1 MLQAIKEKKIKP
13 YKKRKRKKENKIK
26 LYKRRKKIKDD
37 NFFDNQPELISL
49 LAPEV
54 IEEHRDYIYMGDDKF
69 ARIFSMMFY
78 PNYIEIGWL
87 DDILNTIGDVD
98 ISIQVQVA
106 DERNVIKYL
115 THKVTKLQSDYILF
129 EKQGNIEELH
139 RLNENIQ
146 AFEEM
151 RRNIQINNDKLFFIK
166 VILRLNAKSLK
177 ELNEKSKILK
187 DEFANKSCEIRTLYF
202 KQLDALKETL
212 PVNDNILKDNTKNM
226 TTAGLA
232 AMFPIARTKSS
243 VKDGI
248 YLGRDL
254 FTGLPLNLETFTS
267 QLANANIAIF
277 GVPGSGKSVTV
288 KTMVGRNALIN
299 RRASILDIEGEYVAQ
314 TEKLGG
320 RIIKVRQTIPVGINL
335 FDIDIDDDE
344 GFIDIDTKITEI
356 RAIMNGI
363 INKYENR
370 TLKPNEIAD
379 IEQAVREVYKEKE
392 ITKDIDSIYEKTG
405 GNYEGKIT
413 FGNIKKKMPTL
424 TDFYRVMKEKIKNE
438 ELSSALSNFLRGK
451 TLGIFDCQ
459 STLRVND
466 QTICFD
472 ISEIKDEIMRY
483 YVCLVLT
490 TWITNKYM
498 ATKERNKRYVVV
510 DEAWNLFKNKE
521 TSDFLENLARRARKK
536 KVAMILAT
544 QYLLELRQDRQAEAI
559 LNCCDTVIL
568 LKQSIGSIDE
578 TMKFFKLPLGAKE
591 ILMKAR
597 PGECILIKGGEVR
610 AIKIDMTKFES
621 EFITT

>member
-1 MLQAIKEKKIKP
+1 MLLVKKEKKIKP
-13 YKKRKRKKENKIK
+13 YKKIKKENK
-26 LYKRRKKIKDD
+26 D
-37 NFFDNQPELISL
+37 NLFENQPQLMSL

-54 IEEHRDYIYMGDDKF
+54 IEEKRDYIYMGNDKY
-69 ARIFSMMFY
+69 ARIFSLLFY

-87 DDILNTIGDVD
+87 DDILNSIGDVD
-98 ISIQVQVA
+98 ISTQVQIA

-115 THKVTKLQSDYILF
+115 THKVTKLQSDYFLF
-129 EKQGNIEELH
+129 QRQGNIEELH
-139 RLNENIQ
+139 RLEENIMS
-146 AFEEM
+146 FEEM

-166 VILRLNAKSLK
+166 ITLRVNAKSLE
-177 ELNEKSKILK
+177 ELNEKSKLLR
-187 DEFANKSCEIRTLYF
+187 DEFANRSCEVRPLYF
-202 KQLDALKETL
+202 KQLEALKETL
-212 PVNDNILKDNTKNM
+212 PLNNNIISDNNRNM
-226 TTAGLA
+226 TSAGLA
-232 AMFPIARTKSS
+232 DMFPIARTKSS
-243 VKDGI
+243 VKEGV

-254 FTGLPLNLETFTS
+254 FTGLPINLETFT
-267 QLANANIAIF
+267 QGLANANIAIF
-277 GVPGSGKSVTV
+277 GIPGSGKSVTV
-288 KTMVGRNALIN
+288 KTLIGRTALIN
-299 RRASILDIEGEYVAQ
+299 RRSSILDIEGEYVEL

-320 RIIKVRQTIPVGINL
+320 RVIKVKQTIPVGINL
-335 FDIDIDDDE
+335 FDIDIDEDE
-344 GFIDIDTKITEI
+344 GFIDIDSKITEI

-379 IEQAVREVYKEKE
+379 IEQAVREVYREKE
-392 ITKDIDSIYEKTG
+392 ITKDKDSIYEKEG
-405 GNYEGKIT
+405 GKIEGKIT

-424 TDFYRVMKEKIKNE
+424 TDFHRVMKDKIKNK
-438 ELSSALSNFLRGK
+438 ELTSTISNFLKGK

-459 STLRVND
+459 STLKIND
-466 QTICFD
+466 QIICFD

-498 ATKERNKRYVVV
+498 ATKDRNKRYVVV

-544 QYLLELRQDRQAEAI
+544 QNLSELRQNSQAEAI
-559 LNCCDTVIL
+559 VNCCDTIIL
-568 LKQSIGSIDE
+568 LKQSIGCIDE
-578 TMKFFKLPLGAKE
+578 IMKFFKLPSGVKE
-591 ILMKAR
+591 ILTKAR
-597 PGECILIKGGEVR
+597 PGECILLRGGDVR

>member
-177 ELNEKSKILK
+177 ELSEKSKILK

-254 FTGLPLNLETFTS
+254 FTGLPLNLETFTP

-299 RRASILDIEGEYVAQ
+299 RRSSILDIEGEYVAQ

-335 FDIDIDDDE
+335 FDIDIDEDE

-392 ITKDIDSIYEKTG
+392 ITKDIDSIYERTG

-424 TDFYRVMKEKIKNE
+424 TDFHRVMKEKIKNE
-438 ELSSALSNFLRGK
+438 ELSSTLSNFLRGK

-459 STLRVND
+459 STLKVND

-483 YVCLVLT
+483 YVCLILT

>member
-1 MLQAIKEKKIKP
+1 MLQARKEKKLKP
-13 YKKRKRKKENKIK
+13 YKKRKKTKEE
-26 LYKRRKKIKDD
+26 
-37 NFFDNQPELISL
+37 NFFDNQPQLISI

-54 IEEHRDYIYMGDDKF
+54 IQEKRDYIYMGDDKY
-69 ARIFSMMFY
+69 ARIFTLMVY

-98 ISIQVQVA
+98 ISTQVQVA

-115 THKVTKLQSDYILF
+115 THKVTKLQSDYLLF
-129 EKQGNIEELH
+129 ERQGNIEELH
-139 RLNENIQ
+139 RLEENIQ
-146 AFEEM
+146 SFEEM
-151 RRNIQINNDKLFFIK
+151 RRNIQINNDKMFFIK
-166 VILRLNAKSLK
+166 ITLRVNAENLK
-177 ELNEKSKILK
+177 ELNEKSKMLR
-187 DEFANKSCEIRTLYF
+187 DEFANRSCEIRPLYF

-212 PVNDNILKDNTKNM
+212 PLNNNIINDNNRNM
-226 TTAGLA
+226 TTQGLA

-243 VKDGI
+243 TQEGI

-254 FTGLPLNLETFTS
+254 FTGLPMNLETFGEG
-267 QLANANIAIF
+267 LANANIAIL
-277 GVPGSGKSVTV
+277 GVPGAGKSVTV
-288 KTMVGRNALIN
+288 KTIVGRSALIN
-299 RRASILDIEGEYVAQ
+299 RRSSILDIEGEYVKQ

-320 RIIKVRQTIPVGINL
+320 RIIKVRQSVPVGINL
-335 FDIDIDDDE
+335 FDIDIDEDE
-344 GFIDIDTKITEI
+344 RFIDIDSKVTEI
-356 RAIMNGI
+356 RAIMYGI

-370 TLKPNEIAD
+370 ALRPNEIAD
-379 IEQAVREVYKEKE
+379 IEQAVREVYREKE
-392 ITKDIDSIYEKTG
+392 ITKDKHSIYEKEG
-405 GNYEGKIT
+405 GKIEGKIT

-424 TDFYRVMKEKIKNE
+424 TDFHRVMKNKIGNK
-438 ELSSALSNFLRGK
+438 ELSATLSNFLTGN

-459 STLRVND
+459 STLKIND
-466 QTICFD
+466 QIICFD

-536 KVAMILAT
+536 RVAMILAT
-544 QYLLELRQDRQAEAI
+544 QNLSEMRQNRQAEAI
-559 LNCCDTVIL
+559 VNCCDTVIL
-568 LKQSIGSIDE
+568 LKQSSGSIDE
-578 TMKFFKLPLGAKE
+578 IMKFFKLPSGAKE
-591 ILMKAR
+591 ILTKAR
-597 PGECILIKGGEVR
+597 AGECLLVKGGDVR

>member
-254 FTGLPLNLETFTS
+254 FTGLPLNLETFTP

-299 RRASILDIEGEYVAQ
+299 RRSSILDIEGEYVAQ

-438 ELSSALSNFLRGK
+438 ELSSTLSNFLRGK

>member
-26 LYKRRKKIKDD
+26 LYKKRKKIKDD

-69 ARIFSMMFY
+69 ARIFSLMFY

-151 RRNIQINNDKLFFIK
+151 RRNIQINNDKLFFIE

-226 TTAGLA
+226 TIAGLA

-254 FTGLPLNLETFTS
+254 FTGLPLNLETFTP

-299 RRASILDIEGEYVAQ
+299 RRSSILDIEGEYVAQ

-392 ITKDIDSIYEKTG
+392 ITKDIDSIYEKAG

-424 TDFYRVMKEKIKNE
+424 TDFHRVMKEKIKNK
-438 ELSSALSNFLRGK
+438 ELSSTLSNFLRGK

-459 STLRVND
+459 STLKVND